1 MMNVVTRAG
10 KVDFDKYCFEKFD
23 NKPPKGEVIGIIRSR
38 DLEKKTEKLKKLK
51 DPKTCDHG
59 QFKAMMQELGY
70 SRHVCSVDFAK
81 NKVLK
86 KEALSVD

>member
-1 MMNVVTRAG
+1 MNVVTRAG
-10 KVDFDKYCFEKFD
+10 KVDFDKYWFDKFY
-23 NKPPKGEVIGIIRSR
+23 NIPPKGEVIGIIRSR

-51 DPKTCDHG
+51 HPKTWGHG
-59 QFKAMMQELGY
+59 QFKSMIQELGY

-86 KEALSVD
+86 KEVLSVD